1 MQTDRALFP
10 FVSEGSQDHRRG
22 HRQQMENRE
31 RPSQDQG
38 RDLLGGRL
46 QVLRQKCSEGHG
58 RPEQRR
64 LFVLQD
70 NRGVPEGRDAD
81 HNEDKVPEGSDR
93 GAFKDLAAA
102 QLEKIQFAHRREHE
116 GKEIK
121 AVNLTLVKMIS
132 FTLTSPMKA
141 VNAFFAMP

>member
-10 FVSEGSQDHRRG
+10 FVPEGSQDHRRG
-22 HRQQMENRE
+22 HRQQMEDRE

-38 RDLLGGRL
+38 RNLLGGRL
-46 QVLRQKCSEGHG
+46 QVLRQERSEGHG
-58 RPEQRR
+58 GSEQCRV
-64 LFVLQD
+64 FVLQD
-70 NRGVPEGRDAD
+70 NRRVPEGRDAD

-93 GAFKDLAAA
+93 GVFQDLAVA
-102 QLEKIQFAHRREHE
+102 QLEKIQFADRREHE
-116 GKEIK
+116 GKEMK
-121 AVNLTLVKMIS
+121 VVNLTLVKMID